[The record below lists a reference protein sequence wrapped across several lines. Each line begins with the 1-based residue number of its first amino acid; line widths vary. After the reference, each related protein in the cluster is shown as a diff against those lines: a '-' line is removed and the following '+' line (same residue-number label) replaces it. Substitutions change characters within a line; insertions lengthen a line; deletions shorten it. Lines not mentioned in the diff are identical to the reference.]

1 LGTGSF
7 LGGWVCGSRKLGYY
21 ERIDSLDGIDFSSF
35 LTSQHQC
42 DMNGSFLKIEVSLEH
57 RPRSII
63 VENYVVS
70 DEGNEMP
77 VPRSK
82 QFLG

>member
-1 LGTGSF
+1 
-7 LGGWVCGSRKLGYY
+7 
-21 ERIDSLDGIDFSSF
+21 
-35 LTSQHQC
+35 
-42 DMNGSFLKIEVSLEH
+42 MNGSFLKIEVSLEH